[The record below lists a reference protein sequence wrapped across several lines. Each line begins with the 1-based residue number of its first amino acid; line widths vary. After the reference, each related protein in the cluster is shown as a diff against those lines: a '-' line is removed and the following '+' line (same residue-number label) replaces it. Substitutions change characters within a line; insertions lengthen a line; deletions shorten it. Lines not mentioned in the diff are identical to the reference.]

1 MLYIIIL
8 LLLLLIGFIQKM
20 SSLQSI
26 RNKLHFL
33 VTYNNNYVDYLNN
46 YFRQPHEDTADE
58 LFSYLVRH
66 SQKAQK
72 SLGKIGYVDYRPP
85 FENYILRNYPVIV
98 NIIPSLREN
107 RVTDPLSSLLTK
119 NKIDDEFL
127 RVNHLLQMGI
137 GSYEE
142 KEDKIKKEIRNP
154 FILLKEGVQFIVTL
168 PIALMYWTGLIN
180 YSTLNKVSNNFIV
193 KFLNFLIIIIG
204 FFSAIVTLVTGWEPF
219 IKITNKFL

>member
-33 VTYNNNYVDYLNN
+33 VTYNNNYVDYLND
-46 YFRQPHEDTADE
+46 YFHQPHEDAADE

-72 SLGKIGYVDYRPP
+72 SLGNIGYVGHRPA
-85 FENYILRNYPVIV
+85 FENYIMNNYPVIV
-98 NIIPSLREN
+98 NIIPSLRSN
-107 RVTDPLSSLLTK
+107 RVTDPISSSLTQ

-127 RVNHLLQMGI
+127 HVNHLLQMGI

-154 FILLKEGVQFIVTL
+154 FILLKAGVQFIVTL
-168 PIALMYWTGLIN
+168 PISLMYWTGLIK
-180 YSTLNKVSNNFIV
+180 YSTLNRISNYFII
-193 KFLNFLIIIIG
+193 KLLNFLIILIG

-219 IKITNKFL
+219 MKIINQ